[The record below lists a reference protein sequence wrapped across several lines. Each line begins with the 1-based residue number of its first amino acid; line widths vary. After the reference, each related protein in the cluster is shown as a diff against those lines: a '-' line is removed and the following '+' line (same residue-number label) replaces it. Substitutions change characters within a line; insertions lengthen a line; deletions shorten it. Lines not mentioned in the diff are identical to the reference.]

1 MSKDISNKEFGQKLR
16 KYRLKAGISQ
26 TELAIACGFPSKA
39 SISKI
44 ENGHQDMKRDKLQ
57 LAAEK
62 LGISPLAFF
71 YDDPEDI
78 TIPESNLLSTFR
90 QLSERGK
97 EDVLNY
103 ADYQL
108 QRERGLGKKESK
120 DKHNTGLAE

>member
-1 MSKDISNKEFGQKLR
+1 MDKIKFKKDFGEKLR
-16 KYRLKAGISQ
+16 KYREKAGISQ
-26 TELAIACGFPSKA
+26 AELARACGYANKTQ
-39 SISKI
+39 ISKI
-44 ENGHQDMKRDKLQ
+44 ENGYLDMKIPQLQ
-57 LAAEK
+57 RAAEK
-62 LGISPLAFF
+62 LGISPSVFL
-71 YDDPEDI
+71 DNDPEDI